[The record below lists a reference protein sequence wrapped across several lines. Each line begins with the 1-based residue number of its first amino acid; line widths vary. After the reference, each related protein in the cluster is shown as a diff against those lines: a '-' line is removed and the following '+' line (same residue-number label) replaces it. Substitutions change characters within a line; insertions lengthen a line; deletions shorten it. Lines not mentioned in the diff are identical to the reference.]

1 MSIIYEPK
9 GRAQEYSWL
18 AANLFSGCSHG
29 CAYCYA
35 RKMAAQFGT
44 DFDNPT
50 VKKYVLT
57 ELEKDARKYAGTDK
71 RVLLCF
77 SCDPYQPLEL
87 QERITREA
95 IIILKEN
102 DINFQV
108 LTKAGLNAARDFD
121 LYKTGD
127 AFAATLTYIERDD
140 SLRDEPG
147 AALPAERIEALRQG
161 HDRGIEIW
169 TSLEP
174 VLDVEQS
181 LEIIR
186 QTHEFVDLYKIGK
199 LNHKPSSID
208 WRQFGIEAIKLC
220 EQYGKRFYIKDDLAK
235 YLEGIEFENT
245 DTRIISFKKAGE
257 LLWQV

>member
-9 GRAQEYSWL
+9 GRAQEYSLL

-29 CAYCYA
+29 CTYCYA

-44 DFDNPT
+44 DFNNPT
-50 VKKYVLT
+50 VKKDVLT
-57 ELEKDARKYAGTDK
+57 ELQKDARRYAGTDK

-87 QERITREA
+87 KERITREA

-108 LTKAGLNAARDFD
+108 FTKAGLNAARDFD

-127 AFAATLTYIERDD
+127 AFAVTLTYIERDD

-147 AALPAERIEALRQG
+147 AALPAERIEALRQANEK
-161 HDRGIEIW
+161 GIETW
-169 TSLEP
+169 ASQEP
-174 VLDVEQS
+174 VLDTGQS
-181 LEIIR
+181 LELIR
-186 QTHEFVDLYKIGK
+186 QTNKFVDLYKIGK

-208 WRQFGIEAIKLC
+208 WRQFGIDALRLC
-220 EQYGKRFYIKDDLAK
+220 REYGKRYYIKKDLAV
-235 YLEGIEFENT
+235 YMQGIKFENT
-245 DTRIISFKKAGE
+245 DTRTIKKAGE
-257 LLWQV
+257 VLWQV